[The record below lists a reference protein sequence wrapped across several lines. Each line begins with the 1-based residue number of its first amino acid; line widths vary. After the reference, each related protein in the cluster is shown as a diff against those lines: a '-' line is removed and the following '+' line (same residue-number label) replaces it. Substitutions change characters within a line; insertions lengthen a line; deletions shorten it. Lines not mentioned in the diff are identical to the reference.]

1 MKSQNYEIHIRPFQF
16 NLLFYERIQINQMV
30 ARSAK
35 KQLQQ
40 QQKSFNKDFFR
51 TSGFAVL

>member
-1 MKSQNYEIHIRPFQF
+1 MKSQNYEIHIRPLQF

-40 QQKSFNKDFFR
+40 QQKPFNKDFFR